1 MRKDITMPKNRT
13 NTAVV
18 VKMISSL
25 LNGVLHQS
33 QAAAQRNEDTLIQIL
48 TPQQVIAFFSWLKG
62 NKERCS
68 RLLFNVEKT
77 RLRQFDS
84 NGDLKSESSEDVEYN
99 MKPSDSLSDLCK
111 QLNEAMM
118 IAKSEM

>member
-1 MRKDITMPKNRT
+1 MPKNRT

-48 TPQQVIAFFSWLKG
+48 TPHQVIAFFSWLKA